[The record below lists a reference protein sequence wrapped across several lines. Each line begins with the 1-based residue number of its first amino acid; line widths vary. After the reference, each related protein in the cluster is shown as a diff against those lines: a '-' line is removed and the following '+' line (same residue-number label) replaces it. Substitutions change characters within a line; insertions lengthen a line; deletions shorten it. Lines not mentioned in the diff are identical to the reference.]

1 MAYQES
7 AFRLDVQ
14 RDAYFNLAEASNFMH
29 NSTPT
34 ATIPDLVEAVKRAE
48 VPFKSAIRSLLDDA
62 SYSSFIDTEMQVR
75 FEAYLTSDWKYFGNV
90 GLYFQAEVDGLFA
103 AMIDFSS
110 VVFQRAW
117 TEKRTL
123 LELEAGLLEDT
134 RQAIA

>member
-1 MAYQES
+1 
-7 AFRLDVQ
+7 
-14 RDAYFNLAEASNFMH
+14 H

-34 ATIPDLVEAVKRAE
+34 ATIPDLVEAVKKAE
-48 VPFKSAIRSLLDDA
+48 VPFKSAIRLLLDDA

-75 FEAYLTSDWKYFGNV
+75 FEAYLTSDWKYFSNV